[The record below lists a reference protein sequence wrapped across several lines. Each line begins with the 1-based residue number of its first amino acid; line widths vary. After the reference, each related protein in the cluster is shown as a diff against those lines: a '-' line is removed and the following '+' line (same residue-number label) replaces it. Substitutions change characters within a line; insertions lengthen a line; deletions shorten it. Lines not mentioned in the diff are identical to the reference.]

1 MTKLRKSS
9 SSLLSLQPKLT
20 EAREMQK
27 TLVGNVE
34 QRLKWAAGANPAV
47 HEVMAAFDSSVKL
60 LDKRLDEDQ
69 ALAAVVANTCASI
82 LRHEALRTRT
92 TEALSNDE
100 AMLKVRFRSLSFS
113 IRRSRNVFL
122 FSVDRTMRGD
132 VVLACRLR
140 RVCLARRREFAPI
153 NDSGLCKRPKKT
165 SKAGS

>member
-9 SSLLSLQPKLT
+9 SSLISLQPKLT

-47 HEVMAAFDSSVKL
+47 HEVMAAFESSVKL
-60 LDKRLDEDQ
+60 LDRRLDEDQ
-69 ALAAVVANTCASI
+69 ALAAVVANTCAAI

-100 AMLKVRFRSLSFS
+100 AMLKV
-113 IRRSRNVFL
+113 
-122 FSVDRTMRGD
+122 T
-132 VVLACRLR
+132 
-140 RVCLARRREFAPI
+140 
-153 NDSGLCKRPKKT
+153 
-165 SKAGS
+165 

>member
-9 SSLLSLQPKLT
+9 SSLMSLQPKLT
-20 EAREMQK
+20 EARELQR

-47 HEVMAAFDSSVKL
+47 HEVMAAFESSVKL

-69 ALAAVVANTCASI
+69 ALATVVANTCAAI

-100 AMLKVRFRSLSFS
+100 IMLKV
-113 IRRSRNVFL
+113 
-122 FSVDRTMRGD
+122 
-132 VVLACRLR
+132 C
-140 RVCLARRREFAPI
+140 
-153 NDSGLCKRPKKT
+153 
-165 SKAGS
+165 